1 MGELAALFTSLS
13 WSVTSIQFTLAGRR
27 VGSPVVN
34 RVRLVLALAY
44 LSIAHLIATGVFW
57 PLDAS
62 RERWLWLG
70 LSGIIGLVLGDACL
84 FQAYVLIGPRRGQL
98 LMTSVPII
106 STLLA
111 WLWLGEALTGIE
123 LLAMALTI
131 GGIGWV
137 VSERSRRGN
146 STGVFPG
153 DADRRVYLTGILL
166 GLGGAL
172 GQAIGLLFSKKGMEG
187 GFSPLSATIMRILV
201 AVVVI
206 WAIAAVQGRVR
217 PTWRALTDRVAL
229 RFIAGGA
236 FTGPFLGVWS
246 SMIAIQKAPIG
257 VASTLMALP
266 PILLIPLTHWVFGEQ
281 ITRRAVVGTLVAFS
295 GAALLL
301 LS

>member
-34 RVRLVLALAY
+34 RVRLAFALLY
-44 LSIAHLIATGVFW
+44 LSIAHLIATGAVW
-57 PLDAS
+57 PLGAD
-62 RERWLWLG
+62 RERWFWLG
-70 LSGIIGLVLGDACL
+70 LSGIVGLVLGDACL

-98 LMTSVPII
+98 LMTTVPII
-106 STLLA
+106 STLMA
-111 WLWLGEALTGIE
+111 WLWLGEALTGVEI
-123 LLAMALTI
+123 LAMTLAV

-137 VSERSRRGN
+137 VSEQALRAN
-146 STGVFPG
+146 ATGVFPG
-153 DADRRVYLTGILL
+153 DTDRRAFAMGVLL

-172 GQAIGLLFSKKGMEG
+172 GQAIGLLLSKKGMEG

-206 WAIAAVQGRVR
+206 WLVTALHGRVR
-217 PTWRALTDRVAL
+217 PTWRALEDRVAL

-246 SMIAIQKAPIG
+246 SMIAVQNAPIG

-281 ITRRAVVGTLVAFS
+281 ITRRAVVGTMVALA
-295 GAALLL
+295 GAALLFL
-301 LS
+301 T